1 MNRTVGGGRVLAGA
15 ALLVLVLAILP
26 IPVRAAPTYLGRP
39 LGGVEPNS
47 VPAIAGT
54 DVSYPECGGAL
65 PMGQAFAVVG
75 VNGGRANTFNPC
87 LAAEL
92 LWAVYRSSG
101 ASVVP
106 RVSLYLNT
114 GDPGNS
120 YLGQEVADWPN
131 SGITPYGA
139 CLPIVI
145 YARLFGPGQ
154 MSPAC
159 AFEYG
164 YQKAEAD
171 VYWLRTAA
179 ARDRLPTQAGAYPFW
194 LDVETT
200 NSWQN
205 STLLNTVDLQGMV
218 YALRLAGVKHLGV
231 YAFTPQWDQITGG
244 SVSLASGSLVASA
257 DWIPVGGSLGTA
269 ESGCQQRPFVGAIL
283 AMTQFFSG
291 PYDADFAC

>member
-1 MNRTVGGGRVLAGA
+1 MDRTVGGGRVLAGA
-15 ALLVLVLAILP
+15 ALLALFLAVIP
-26 IPVRAAPTYLGRP
+26 TPVRAAPTYLGRP

-47 VPAIAGT
+47 VPAIAGA

-65 PMGQAFAVVG
+65 PLGQAFGVVG
-75 VNGGRANTFNPC
+75 INGGRANTFNPC

-101 ASVVP
+101 ASVEP
-106 RVSLYLNT
+106 RVSVYLNT

-131 SGITPYGA
+131 SGNTPYGA
-139 CLPIVI
+139 CLPTVI
-145 YARLFGPGQ
+145 YARLFGAGQ
-154 MSPAC
+154 LSPAC

-171 VYWLRTAA
+171 VHWLRTAA
-179 ARDRLPTQAGAYPFW
+179 ARDHLPTQPGAYPFW

-205 STLLNTVDLQGMV
+205 STLLNSLDLEGMV
-218 YALRLAGVKHLGV
+218 YALQLAGVKHLGV

-244 SVSLASGSLVASA
+244 SIPLASGSLEASV

-269 ESGCQQRPFVGAIL
+269 ESGCQQPPFIGSAL
-283 AMTQFFSG
+283 AMTQFASG
-291 PYDADFAC
+291 PFDADFAC

>member
-1 MNRTVGGGRVLAGA
+1 
-15 ALLVLVLAILP
+15 
-26 IPVRAAPTYLGRP
+26 

-47 VPAIAGT
+47 VPAIAGA
-54 DVSYPECGGAL
+54 DVSYPECGGTL
-65 PMGQAFAVVG
+65 PLGQAFGIVG

-101 ASVVP
+101 ASLEP
-106 RVSLYLNT
+106 RVSVYLNT

-120 YLGQEVADWPN
+120 YMGQEVADWPN

-139 CLPIVI
+139 CLPTVI
-145 YARLFGPGQ
+145 YARLFGAGQ
-154 MSPAC
+154 ASPAC

-171 VYWLRTAA
+171 LQWLRTAA
-179 ARDRLPTQAGAYPFW
+179 GRDHLPTQPGAYPFW

-205 STLLNTVDLQGMV
+205 STLLNTVDLEGMV
-218 YALRLAGVKHLGV
+218 YALQLAGVEHLGV

-244 SVSLASGSLVASA
+244 SISLASGSLGASS
-257 DWIPVGGSLGTA
+257 DWIPVGGSLATA
-269 ESGCQQRPFVGAIL
+269 ESGCQQLPSIGSAL
-283 AMTQFFSG
+283 AMTQFASG
-291 PYDADFAC
+291 PFDADFAC